1 MKKPIVILTTLMLLT
16 SHAHAD
22 WDEISNKMS
31 ELGEAVS
38 DTAQDVWDDTK
49 AFSKQA
55 WQDFTNWS
63 EEAINTAGEWTDASI
78 EKSKEWI
85 DTADKKIDE
94 LMEGDTPEEARQA
107 IDLMADS
114 TLLKLF
120 NEKPE
125 AKAIYDKAYGYAVFD
140 SRKLSLLFHTNS
152 GSGVAVDK
160 TTEKRTYMNMF
171 GMGVALGLGGKFYQQ
186 VVLFES
192 KQDFDTFVNEGWEA
206 TSEASAVAGED
217 AEEFSA
223 QFNSGVAVYQLNSKG
238 LLIDA
243 NVSGSKYWVN
253 EELTN
258 AQ

>member
-1 MKKPIVILTTLMLLT
+1 MPVSKKAKNGSMPQT
-16 SHAHAD
+16 
-22 WDEISNKMS
+22 
-31 ELGEAVS
+31 
-38 DTAQDVWDDTK
+38 
-49 AFSKQA
+49 
-55 WQDFTNWS
+55 
-63 EEAINTAGEWTDASI
+63 
-78 EKSKEWI
+78 
-85 DTADKKIDE
+85 KKIDE

-125 AKAIYDKAYGYAVFD
+125 AKAIYDKAYGYAIFD

>member
-1 MKKPIVILTTLMLLT
+1 M
-16 SHAHAD
+16 
-22 WDEISNKMS
+22 
-31 ELGEAVS
+31 
-38 DTAQDVWDDTK
+38 
-49 AFSKQA
+49 
-55 WQDFTNWS
+55 
-63 EEAINTAGEWTDASI
+63 
-78 EKSKEWI
+78 
-85 DTADKKIDE
+85 
-94 LMEGDTPEEARQA
+94 
-107 IDLMADS
+107 
-114 TLLKLF
+114 
-120 NEKPE
+120 
-125 AKAIYDKAYGYAVFD
+125 
-140 SRKLSLLFHTNS
+140 
-152 GSGVAVDK
+152 AVDK